1 MNALT
6 SKNPSYVGEKDIR
19 AELITRCKLSAE
31 TIEKIYVEMHRLDV
45 DFGAAALKL
54 GLVTQEDIVE
64 ASAAAHDLFAEEPVG
79 PIEAALNKISS
90 DRRIVVREGEPLEP
104 GKQLVLAHDPYA
116 PRSERLR
123 ALRTELLLLTE
134 ASGSANIVP
143 ILSPNPNEGRTQ
155 LAAELAVSFAQL
167 GRRTLLVDADMR
179 NPQAHRLFGSDNQ
192 FGLARAIA
200 MGEKPVFHPVIGLP
214 TMRVLTAGIIPPNPL
229 ELLSDGRFEKLLTD
243 WRKNFEFIVIDTP
256 PVALYADGLAVAT
269 LASRYLLVS
278 RTQHT
283 SFKTTRE
290 TLRRLETT
298 QSRVLG
304 AVLNS
309 F

>member
-1 MNALT
+1 MSALT
-6 SKNPSYVGEKDIR
+6 SNDSSYVGEKDIR
-19 AELITRCKLSAE
+19 AELISRCRLSAE
-31 TIEKIYVEMHRLDV
+31 TIEKIYAEMHRLDSNFP
-45 DFGAAALKL
+45 DAALHL
-54 GLVTQEDIVE
+54 GLVSREDIAE
-64 ASAAAHDLFAEEPVG
+64 AHVAAQELFASDAPG
-79 PIEAALNKISS
+79 PIEAALSKISS

-104 GKQLVLAHDPYA
+104 GRQLVLAHDPYA

-134 ASGSANIVP
+134 ATGSANIVP
-143 ILSPNPNEGRTQ
+143 VLSPNGGEGRTQ

-179 NPQAHRLFGSDNQ
+179 NPQVHRLFGSDNQ
-192 FGLARAIA
+192 YGLARAIA
-200 MGEKPVFHPVIGLP
+200 MNEKPVFHPVVGLP
-214 TMRVLTAGIIPPNPL
+214 TMRVLTAGAIPPNPL
-229 ELLSDGRFEKLLTD
+229 ELLSDGRFERFLTD

-256 PVALYADGLAVAT
+256 PISLYADALAIAT
-269 LASRYLLVS
+269 LASRYLLVT

-298 QSRVLG
+298 QSKVLG
-304 AVLNS
+304 AVLNN